1 MKKLKWYLAVLFLV
15 LLSAF
20 TAFAIFKLQIQP
32 EVLRIYKTVES
43 SAR

>member
-1 MKKLKWYLAVLFLV
+1 MEKLKWCMAILFVV

-32 EVLRIYKTVES
+32 EILRLYKLAE
-43 SAR
+43 